1 MTVSGLCELAK
12 DAVHSRG
19 SVLEL
24 RCTVCGAY
32 MGSLPPDKPTE
43 APIFHC
49 SRCGFQMRNENGIW
63 QALTPERLRHFSQF
77 IDDYQTIR
85 AAEGRGSLDA
95 DFYQRLPY
103 QDVTGKN
110 VWQWKIR
117 ARTFDLLIKRV
128 LPRLLRND
136 KESGT
141 ILDLGAGNGWMSYR
155 LSLARYTPVAVD
167 LLTNDQDGLGAAV
180 HFKKHLKSLFPRF
193 RAEMSALPFADNQFD
208 AVIFN
213 ASFHYA
219 ENYEASM
226 HEALRCTKTHGAII
240 IADSPWYSADE
251 SGQQM
256 VSERQAAFRQKYG
269 TASDSIASLEYLT
282 DERLERLEQVFH
294 LQWQQDTPFYGLQWT
309 MRPLWAKLRGKREPS
324 RFRIY
329 SARKPT

>member
-1 MTVSGLCELAK
+1 VTANTVCELAK
-12 DAVHSRG
+12 DAVHAG
-19 SVLEL
+19 GFALEL
-24 RCTVCGAY
+24 RCTACGVHI
-32 MGSLPPDKPTE
+32 GSLPLGKSIE
-43 APIFHC
+43 ALSFCC

-63 QALTPERLRHFSQF
+63 LALTPERLTHFSQF

-85 AAEGRGSLDA
+85 TAEGRGSLEA
-95 DFYQRLPY
+95 EFYQSLPY
-103 QDVTGKN
+103 RDLTGKN
-110 VWQWKIR
+110 AWQWKIR
-117 ARTFDLLIKRV
+117 ARTFDLLVKRL

-136 KESGT
+136 TESAA

-180 HFKKHLKSLFPRF
+180 HFEPLFPRF
-193 RAEMSALPFADNQFD
+193 KAEMSNLPFADNQFD

-219 ENYEASM
+219 ENYEAAI

-251 SGQQM
+251 SGRQM
-256 VSERQAAFRQKYG
+256 VSERQAAFRQRYG

-282 DERLERLEQVFH
+282 DIRLERLEQVFH

-329 SARKPT
+329 SARKTA